1 MDDLRHAESL
11 SLRLMQVLLECHRS
25 TQFDPDEITKLL
37 KLAVAA
43 GQIHGY
49 LEVLAEKYSVEEN

>member
-1 MDDLRHAESL
+1 
-11 SLRLMQVLLECHRS
+11 MQVLLECHRS